1 MIASGFGALVWL
13 VGIIAWMSVFTM
25 NRLVENLMWRMQ
37 RLFFLQYLKKII
49 FIKGGVGRSG

>member
-37 RLFFLQYLKKII
+37 RLFFYKT
-49 FIKGGVGRSG
+49 